1 MNIKDLKYEDRP
13 RERIIR
19 LGARALSDVEL
30 LAILIGNGTKSHTV
44 LDIASNILKLYSL
57 PELKDLTYSK
67 LSKLKGVKQAK
78 ACKLLACFE
87 LARRSAMKKRDLP
100 SLENA
105 EDIYNYVYHEIYLES
120 NEIVL
125 AILVDCKLKPIKI
138 IIERSKST
146 HHVEIPTKEI
156 LKEALDTKAYG
167 VILVH
172 NHPSEE
178 VEASLADITVTHQ
191 LQQIFMTL
199 DILLLD
205 HLVVSQSNYYSMH
218 EHGLLLLEE
227 EYSVIGEDYEKNT
240 M

>member
-13 RERIIR
+13 RERIIK

-30 LAILIGNGTKSHTV
+30 LAILIGNGTRNHTV
-44 LDIASNILKLYSL
+44 LDIASHILKEYSL

-100 SLENA
+100 SLETA
-105 EDIYNYVYHEIYLES
+105 GDIYNYVYHEIYLES

-125 AILVDCKLKPIKI
+125 AILVDCKLKPIKT
-138 IIERSKST
+138 IIERGKSS
-146 HHVEIPTKEI
+146 HHIEIPIKEI
-156 LKEALDTKAYG
+156 LKEALDSKAYG

-178 VEASLADITVTHQ
+178 IEASLVDITVTHQ
-191 LQQIFMTL
+191 LQQIFMAL
-199 DILLLD
+199 DIILLD
-205 HLVVSQSNYYSMH
+205 HLVVSQTNYYSMN